1 MNLTVVRKIILG
13 FAIISAMLL
22 VTNVVSYLGLGDISQ
37 SAQSVVNEK
46 MPVQE
51 KMLQVEV
58 GMLSLAKES
67 TRGFFIADLDSLREN
82 HDKFSQLAAAVEQQ
96 LVELGQLL
104 DTDNAA
110 FLEGRE
116 NATIYLDNS
125 KKMYL
130 NRIEQL
136 KTSKKVQ
143 TLVTE
148 MIGHADEASALLQD
162 LSYMES
168 KAANFDRLVGTGNNI
183 DNKITPMINGIK
195 EFIKILD
202 ANTNTTERENIEFS
216 ISNADVD
223 VNYLNR
229 LAQDINTDG
238 LVDEFNNQYQQFVQ
252 GYAGNEGL
260 FALQQTRI
268 DKHAAAQQQQD
279 LANQSLE
286 QAITALATLFEQV
299 NQSTL
304 DGQNY
309 ILSVVQT
316 NIWRGVAIMVMTLA
330 MVFAVGMWVTRSIAI
345 PLARINR
352 SLNVLGSGDLTHK
365 ARVIGDDEFALLA
378 TSVNQLSASL
388 HGVVEQ
394 IHDKEKLLS
403 DAVHFSVDLGEKNL
417 SKVAL
422 QRQQVI
428 ETSEHTNVVHETSLS
443 NLQQIN
449 QSTEQMQMVA
459 KQSELVAQLVA
470 KTKHQ
475 VLEQAQQSAVSSK
488 IIHRLDENSKN
499 IVSILDVIKS
509 IAEQTNLLALNAA
522 IEAARAGEQGRGF
535 AVVADEVRNLA
546 TKTQASTAEIENVIS
561 TLHKDAEQAV
571 KAMEIDSAQSNES
584 VGLIEKVTDEVMS
597 ITRVIEQLSSI
608 NKKIATDTN
617 LQDQLLN
624 TVVNNLQTI
633 VDISEQSAQSTSE
646 SNHAIAQISVLNEEL
661 KGVVASFKL

>member
-1 MNLTVVRKIILG
+1 
-13 FAIISAMLL
+13 
-22 VTNVVSYLGLGDISQ
+22 
-37 SAQSVVNEK
+37 
-46 MPVQE
+46 
-51 KMLQVEV
+51 
-58 GMLSLAKES
+58 
-67 TRGFFIADLDSLREN
+67 
-82 HDKFSQLAAAVEQQ
+82 
-96 LVELGQLL
+96 
-104 DTDNAA
+104 
-110 FLEGRE
+110 
-116 NATIYLDNS
+116 
-125 KKMYL
+125 
-130 NRIEQL
+130 
-136 KTSKKVQ
+136 
-143 TLVTE
+143 
-148 MIGHADEASALLQD
+148 
-162 LSYMES
+162 
-168 KAANFDRLVGTGNNI
+168 
-183 DNKITPMINGIK
+183 
-195 EFIKILD
+195 
-202 ANTNTTERENIEFS
+202 
-216 ISNADVD
+216 
-223 VNYLNR
+223 
-229 LAQDINTDG
+229 
-238 LVDEFNNQYQQFVQ
+238 
-252 GYAGNEGL
+252 
-260 FALQQTRI
+260 LQQTRI

>member
-22 VTNVVSYLGLGDISQ
+22 VTNVVSYLGLGDISE

-82 HDKFSQLAAAVEQQ
+82 HDTFSQLASAVEQQ
-96 LVELGQLL
+96 LLELGQLL

-110 FLEGRE
+110 FLKGRE
-116 NATIYLDNS
+116 YATTYLDNS
-125 KKMYL
+125 RKMYL

-136 KTSKKVQ
+136 KTSRKVQ
-143 TLVTE
+143 TLASE

-202 ANTNTTERENIEFS
+202 ATTNTTERENIEFS

-238 LVDEFNNQYQQFVQ
+238 LVDEFNSQYQKFVQ
-252 GYAGNEGL
+252 GYTGQEGL
-260 FALQQTRI
+260 FAMQQNRI

-286 QAITALATLFEQV
+286 QAITELATLFEQI

-417 SKVAL
+417 SQVAL

-499 IVSILDVIKS
+499 IVSILDVIKN

-561 TLHKDAEQAV
+561 TLHEDAEHAV
-571 KAMEIDSAQSNES
+571 KAMEIGSAQSNES